1 VKDDINLLKDIDYLK
16 NKSDEKYVFYNF
28 VTADLDE
35 ASHSLSTIKQYKQ
48 GFMIMTLIKNAII
61 AYSRPFGD
69 CKGTYSKYKIGIKF
83 VPKNLRKLHKQVL
96 HHRNCIIAHTDIS
109 VRTPKLGAYGIM
121 FKGKGYYYE
130 DYLELANKMPELISE
145 VRKAVHKV
153 VLEYKNISNKHA
165 TD

>member
-1 VKDDINLLKDIDYLK
+1 
-16 NKSDEKYVFYNF
+16 
-28 VTADLDE
+28 
-35 ASHSLSTIKQYKQ
+35 
-48 GFMIMTLIKNAII
+48 
-61 AYSRPFGD
+61 
-69 CKGTYSKYKIGIKF
+69 
-83 VPKNLRKLHKQVL
+83 
-96 HHRNCIIAHTDIS
+96 
-109 VRTPKLGAYGIM
+109 M